1 MTLTNIFWEPATWK
15 TVMADWLK
23 KKLLLD
29 WQTVW
34 LEDLIDSTP
43 EALDKILSIFVTK
56 SSIPQ
61 NIIIVSID
69 KIVDKRIDYYVE
81 TINNNKYL

>member
-43 EALDKILSIFVTK
+43 EALDELLSFFVTK